1 MGREAVDRVD
11 GGTDRNVMAEDADP
25 LRAFDQASTER
36 ATSLVARDQHAAFA
50 SRQVVAQMVP
60 DAAGVAHSAGGNDD
74 RTRADVVERHRLL
87 DAGGE
92 MEPGKVPPARVPVCK
107 RPGLPIEDRKSTRLN
122 SSH

>member
-92 MEPGKVPPARVPVCK
+92 MEPGKVRSEEHTSELQSLMRISYAVSCLK
-107 RPGLPIEDRKSTRLN
+107 KKK
-122 SSH
+122 

>member
-1 MGREAVDRVD
+1 
-11 GGTDRNVMAEDADP
+11 MAEDADP

-92 MEPGKVPPARVPVCK
+92 MEPGKVPPARVPV
-107 RPGLPIEDRKSTRLN
+107 RAEEHTSELQSLMSN
-122 SSH
+122 